1 MTWKRPLVTLL
12 WLSIFSWFCLFK
24 FDRILC
30 LFPLIVIMVMVRNYR
45 RRVDGTQCS
54 VFSIPFIIFSAKSDE
69 IFVRIKCTMK
79 EITLRHLRPAT

>member
-45 RRVDGTQCS
+45 RRADGTQCS
-54 VFSIPFIIFSAKSDE
+54 DFFNTIHNIQCE
-69 IFVRIKCTMK
+69 IR
-79 EITLRHLRPAT
+79 